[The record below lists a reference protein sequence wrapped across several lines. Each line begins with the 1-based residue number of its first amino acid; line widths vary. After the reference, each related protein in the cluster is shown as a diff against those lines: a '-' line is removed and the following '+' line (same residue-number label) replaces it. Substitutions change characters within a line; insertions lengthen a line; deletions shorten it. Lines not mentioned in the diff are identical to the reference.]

1 MSLIS
6 VKEAPNMQIIDC
18 HKADFSSCCRRFIAM
33 RKRIGDRTDPW
44 RMPLITGNLDY
55 SESQGSCAEVELPPP
70 VGVCRERESAVW
82 VACRALVTM
91 GDDVEALCLVKECR
105 ELERDFGTK
114 FTEKLLKDGGDG
126 VSKQHL
132 KEIIFKIGRGSLL
145 AGCAVV
151 DKAPLVAKIAQE
163 VGWKVVWDAAL
174 SRG

>member
-1 MSLIS
+1 
-6 VKEAPNMQIIDC
+6 
-18 HKADFSSCCRRFIAM
+18 
-33 RKRIGDRTDPW
+33 
-44 RMPLITGNLDY
+44 
-55 SESQGSCAEVELPPP
+55 
-70 VGVCRERESAVW
+70 
-82 VACRALVTM
+82 M

-114 FTEKLLKDGGDG
+114 FTEKLLKDGGDE

-145 AGCAVV
+145 ASCAVV

-163 VGWKVVWDAAL
+163 VGLKVVWDAAL